1 MLINTRY
8 SALKN
13 ISRFF
18 RYRCQSTHRVAL
30 NFNDSKLC
38 FQSKSVSELLRA
50 YVVFQLCRS
59 KILVQ
64 NAENLVD
71 VSYKYL
77 GSTVTDTVL
86 RWTFFGHFCA
96 GQNTADMTPAI
107 TRLADAGIGSI
118 LDYAAE
124 ADIPPRSEEEDHPTT
139 SHHDDN
145 NLLTTSSSSS
155 SSSSSS
161 DIMYDPVEEE
171 LCDRRSKIFEA
182 CITSAHELQA
192 SSDRYP
198 GFAAIKCTALCS
210 PRLLE
215 RMSIAIVEIR
225 NLFVR
230 FDSHR
235 TGVISQEEFREQYKL
250 FFSGGMVS
258 DASVLPV

>member
-1 MLINTRY
+1 MLMTPRY
-8 SALKN
+8 SALHMPRS
-13 ISRFF
+13 I
-18 RYRCQSTHRVAL
+18 RYRCQSTHRPVAAAVDAV

-38 FQSKSVSELLRA
+38 FQSKSISELLRS

-59 KILVQ
+59 RMLVQ
-64 NAENLVD
+64 NAEYLVD
-71 VSYKYL
+71 TSYKYL

-86 RWTFFGHFCA
+86 RGTFFGHFCA
-96 GQNTADMTPAI
+96 GQNTADMMPAI

-124 ADIPPRSEEEDHPTT
+124 ADVPQRSEEGHQT
-139 SHHDDN
+139 SSHDDK
-145 NLLTTSSSSS
+145 LLTASDATRSSG
-155 SSSSSS
+155 
-161 DIMYDPVEEE
+161 ITYDPVEEE

-192 SSDRYP
+192 SSDRMSYP
-198 GFAAIKCTALCS
+198 GFAAIKCTALGS

-215 RMSIAIVEIR
+215 RMSTAIVEIR
-225 NLFVR
+225 NLFVK

-250 FFSGGMVS
+250 YFSGGMVS
-258 DASVLPV
+258 TCYHI